1 MPRFEDSILRKI
13 LPSPEEDR
21 RIQGVVRDVM
31 RILETKIA
39 AKGLAAKPLL
49 VGSVA
54 KGVHLTGTE
63 IDIFVTFPPDT
74 PREVLEREGL
84 AFGDVLERPVRMY
97 AEHPY
102 TRGWYGGFEVEI
114 VPCYR
119 ITDATQR
126 MSAVDRTP
134 LHVDYVLGH
143 VKEGQTNE
151 VRLLKAWA
159 EGIGVYGAEAKV
171 LGFSGYLCELLILK
185 YASFRG
191 VLDSSLSWRP
201 GTVVVLEGPPAR
213 TFPEPLIVVDPV
225 DPNRNVAS
233 AVGIEQLATFVHA
246 AREYL
251 ASPSERFFF
260 PRPLKPLPISKLR
273 ALVRKRGS
281 GLLAVSIPA
290 PSLTE
295 DVLYP
300 QLRKAHR
307 SFADLLH
314 RSAFQ
319 VFDSRFDL
327 VGKEA
332 LFLFELEVASLPKAS
347 RHEGPPVWVKNAK
360 DFLDKWRRSPKT
372 MAGPYL
378 HGERWAVDV
387 TREATTAEL
396 LVKGKWRDL
405 GLGKDLEKAAR
416 KSVGIHSGVAAL
428 RSKHAEAWTRLFD
441 KRFPWER

>member
-1 MPRFEDSILRKI
+1 
-13 LPSPEEDR
+13 
-21 RIQGVVRDVM
+21 
-31 RILETKIA
+31 
-39 AKGLAAKPLL
+39 
-49 VGSVA
+49 
-54 KGVHLTGTE
+54 
-63 IDIFVTFPPDT
+63 
-74 PREVLEREGL
+74 
-84 AFGDVLERPVRMY
+84 
-97 AEHPY
+97 
-102 TRGWYGGFEVEI
+102 WYGGFEVEI

-201 GTVVVLEGPPAR
+201 GTVIVLEGPPA
-213 TFPEPLIVVDPV
+213 
-225 DPNRNVAS
+225 
-233 AVGIEQLATFVHA
+233 
-246 AREYL
+246 
-251 ASPSERFFF
+251 
-260 PRPLKPLPISKLR
+260 
-273 ALVRKRGS
+273 
-281 GLLAVSIPA
+281 PA
-290 PSLTE
+290 LTE

-347 RHEGPPVWVKNAK
+347 RHEGPPVWVKNSK
-360 DFLDKWRRSPKT
+360 DFLDKWRRSPK
-372 MAGPYL
+372 
-378 HGERWAVDV
+378 
-387 TREATTAEL
+387 
-396 LVKGKWRDL
+396 
-405 GLGKDLEKAAR
+405 
-416 KSVGIHSGVAAL
+416 
-428 RSKHAEAWTRLFD
+428 
-441 KRFPWER
+441 

>member
-1 MPRFEDSILRKI
+1 MPPFEEQILKKI
-13 LPSPEEDR
+13 LPSTEEDR

-31 RILETKIA
+31 RILDSKISER
-39 AKGLAAKPLL
+39 GLRGKPLL

-63 IDIFVTFPPDT
+63 IDIFVAFPPDT

-84 AFGDVLERPVRMY
+84 ALGDVLERPVRMY

-102 TRGWYGGFEVEI
+102 TRGWHGGFEVEI

-143 VKEGQTNE
+143 LKEGQANE

-171 LGFSGYLCELLILK
+171 LGFSGYLCELLVLK
-185 YASFRG
+185 FGSFRG
-191 VLDSSLSWRP
+191 VLENSLSWRP
-201 GTVVVLEGPPAR
+201 GLVIELERGPAR
-213 TFPEPLIVVDPV
+213 TFAEPLVVVDPV

-233 AVGIEQLATFVHA
+233 AVGLEQLATFVHA

-251 ASPSERFFF
+251 PSPTERFFF
-260 PRPLKPLPISKLR
+260 PRPLKPLPVAKLR
-273 ALVRKRGS
+273 VLVGKRGA
-281 GLLAVSIPA
+281 GLLAISLPA
-290 PSLTE
+290 PPVTE

-307 SFADLLH
+307 SFGDLLH
-314 RSAFQ
+314 RHAFH
-319 VFDSRFDL
+319 VFDSRFDV

-332 LFLFELEVASLPKAS
+332 VFLFELDVDSLPKAS

-360 DFLDKWRRSPKT
+360 DFLDKWRRSAKRIS
-372 MAGPYL
+372 GPYI
-378 HGERWAVDV
+378 HGERWVVDV
-387 TREATTAEL
+387 TRDATTAAS
-396 LVKGKWRDL
+396 LVKAKWRDL
-405 GLGKDLEKAAR
+405 GLGKDLEKTAR
-416 KSVGIHSGVAAL
+416 RSLRIRSDVAAL
-428 RSKHAEAWTRLFD
+428 RIGYAEAWTRLFD

>member
-1 MPRFEDSILRKI
+1 MPRFEDAILRKI

-201 GTVVVLEGPPAR
+201 GTVIVLEGPPPR

-225 DPNRNVAS
+225 EPNRIVAS
-233 AVGIEQLATFVHA
+233 AVGIEQMATFVHA
-246 AREYL
+246 ARAYL
-251 ASPSERFFF
+251 QAPGERFFF
-260 PRPLKPLPISKLR
+260 PRSLKPLPLPKLR
-273 ALVRKRGS
+273 ALARKRGA
-281 GLLAVSIPA
+281 GLLAISIPA
-290 PSLTE
+290 PSVTE

-307 SFADLLH
+307 SFADPLH

-347 RHEGPPVWVKNAK
+347 RH
-360 DFLDKWRRSPKT
+360 
-372 MAGPYL
+372 
-378 HGERWAVDV
+378 
-387 TREATTAEL
+387 
-396 LVKGKWRDL
+396 
-405 GLGKDLEKAAR
+405 
-416 KSVGIHSGVAAL
+416 
-428 RSKHAEAWTRLFD
+428 
-441 KRFPWER
+441 